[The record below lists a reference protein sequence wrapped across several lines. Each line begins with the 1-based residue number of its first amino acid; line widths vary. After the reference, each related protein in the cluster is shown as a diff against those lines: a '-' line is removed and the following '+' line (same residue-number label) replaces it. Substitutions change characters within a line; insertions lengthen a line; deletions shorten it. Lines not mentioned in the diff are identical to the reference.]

1 VRYEPH
7 ISDKSRCSE
16 GSPFSVSK
24 MVCLFS
30 SSHRFICSFVYTCR
44 WVVFVNNPVAWL
56 KDDCSSN
63 QGRAEIWW
71 CLGKLLDC
79 MPLLNSSVEECEKR
93 RQQAKTNVD
102 KTSFEK
108 IKINPCSV
116 LVALQYEEASTYSI
130 LIF

>member
-1 VRYEPH
+1 
-7 ISDKSRCSE
+7 
-16 GSPFSVSK
+16 
-24 MVCLFS
+24 
-30 SSHRFICSFVYTCR
+30 
-44 WVVFVNNPVAWL
+44 
-56 KDDCSSN
+56 
-63 QGRAEIWW
+63 
-71 CLGKLLDC
+71 